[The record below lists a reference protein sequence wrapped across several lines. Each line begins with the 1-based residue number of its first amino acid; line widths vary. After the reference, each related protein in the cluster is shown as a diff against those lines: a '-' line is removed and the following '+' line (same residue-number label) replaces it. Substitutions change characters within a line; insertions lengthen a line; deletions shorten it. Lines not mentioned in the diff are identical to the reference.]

1 MRELVKSLQEAVK
14 LMTEENV
21 EVIQAAKALVQN
33 VKDEAK
39 KEIDLERNIRIQ
51 KAVIG

>member
-39 KEIDLERNIRIQ
+39 KEIDKMSEGGLC
-51 KAVIG
+51 